1 MFSFLKRRSANR
13 NAGPDSS
20 PPETNPERMTLAE
33 RMTYRREMLYQ
44 SIRESL
50 LQMQVISSMYR
61 FRVMNLDE
69 RQHRFVAMIE
79 VTNKFEAQLGGLP
92 VGFGQVEEHIRKR
105 TLERYG
111 VSLDAIFWR
120 VNEAQASFVRS
131 RRAGDSAN
139 AGPAGANAPRLRE
152 VPGDVSAAR
161 QRLSRA
167 QVDPVT
173 PEEVEAFARA
183 IQGTSPL
190 EDISVKHLDY
200 QSEMAP
206 LQDTEE
212 TGGTQ
217 YGAL

>member
-1 MFSFLKRRSANR
+1 MLSFFKRLSAKDK
-13 NAGPDSS
+13 AGPDSS

-44 SIRESL
+44 SIRECL

-79 VTNKFEAQLGGLP
+79 VTNKFQAQMDGLP
-92 VGFGQVEEHIRKR
+92 ASFSQIEEHIRKR

-120 VNEAQASFVRS
+120 VNEAQDSFVRA
-131 RRAGDSAN
+131 RRAGESPP
-139 AGPAGANAPRLRE
+139 AGPADRNMPRLRE

-167 QVDPVT
+167 QAQPVSV
-173 PEEVEAFARA
+173 EETEAFARA
-183 IQGTSPL
+183 IQGSSAL

-200 QSEMAP
+200 ESELAP
-206 LQDTEE
+206 LQAAEP

-217 YGAL
+217 YGQL